1 MNKKLVTIENALSS
15 MKREI
20 HNLCT
25 KVADVQKS
33 QDFITKSLEDNR
45 GENTVKTI
53 GDLN

>member
-25 KVADVQKS
+25 KVADVQK
-33 QDFITKSLEDNR
+33 KSRLYYQIPR
-45 GENTVKTI
+45 R
-53 GDLN
+53 